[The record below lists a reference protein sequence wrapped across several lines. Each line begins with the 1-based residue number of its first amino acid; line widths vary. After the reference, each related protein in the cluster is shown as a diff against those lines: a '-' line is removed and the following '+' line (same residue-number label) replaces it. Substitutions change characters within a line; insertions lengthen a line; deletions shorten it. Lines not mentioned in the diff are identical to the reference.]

1 MCCVGGGGA
10 GSLSAGWGCI
20 GGLSMYGAHIRGLQ
34 NGVVRVMAE
43 QGRSAFRPGLNR
55 AEVGR
60 LIGPA
65 ERG

>member
-1 MCCVGGGGA
+1 
-10 GSLSAGWGCI
+10 
-20 GGLSMYGAHIRGLQ
+20 MYGAHIRGLQ